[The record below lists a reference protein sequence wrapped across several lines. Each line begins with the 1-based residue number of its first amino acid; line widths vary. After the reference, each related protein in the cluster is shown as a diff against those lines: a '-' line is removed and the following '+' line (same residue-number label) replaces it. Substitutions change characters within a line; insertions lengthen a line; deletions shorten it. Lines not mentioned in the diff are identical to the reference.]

1 MREVRADGPVS
12 SPPPTPSRA
21 HLRRVSDGGPAR
33 HLDYGDDRGNLSGDE
48 MGSKRNSKS
57 QWYVLLDPHELEGV
71 RASALNTSPSRV
83 HHPGGAQ
90 FAQEGV
96 ATLARTASLDSAA
109 VGAQVALIYQT
120 LRTGKTT

>member
-1 MREVRADGPVS
+1 MEENEEFQSPDFKRMRKQLRVVS
-12 SPPPTPSRA
+12 FRTRPKDLDLSVEDDTTS
-21 HLRRVSDGGPAR
+21 VEESDR
-33 HLDYGDDRGNLSGDE
+33 SLDDDEIS
-48 MGSKRNSKS
+48 
-57 QWYVLLDPHELEGV
+57 DPHELEGV

>member
-1 MREVRADGPVS
+1 MSWRA
-12 SPPPTPSRA
+12 A
-21 HLRRVSDGGPAR
+21 LHLPK
-33 HLDYGDDRGNLSGDE
+33 NLSGDE

-57 QWYVLLDPHELEGV
+57 QWYVLLAGGQQSYSDPHELEGV